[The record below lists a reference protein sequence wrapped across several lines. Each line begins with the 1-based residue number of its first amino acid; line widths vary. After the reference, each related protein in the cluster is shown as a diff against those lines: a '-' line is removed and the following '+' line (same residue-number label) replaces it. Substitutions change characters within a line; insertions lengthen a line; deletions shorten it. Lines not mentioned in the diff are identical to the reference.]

1 MIKCIDF
8 MTKKI
13 LLGLFILL
21 MGAVSFIAYNFY
33 KNVKEPVSKT
43 AFEAIPQNAA
53 LIIKESNFNAVVN
66 KINSTNIIWEELT
79 TNTTTG
85 NDISSHINYL
95 DSLLQKT
102 FKTSIK
108 SKEVLASLHLSGANS
123 YDFIFYLSAPSIET
137 ADLIQKIKS
146 ATKKNPSTRE
156 YDGVTIH
163 TFPLGENKIALMH
176 YKNTIA
182 FSYSTVLIEDVIR
195 QLNNESSLLTDSTF
209 AQVLRTSGQSADGN
223 IFVQHKYLSK
233 VTNQYL
239 NKWAKKFV
247 HNLNNYAKWTEL
259 DITIKPNSIALNG
272 FSFADDKNVVS
283 LFKNL
288 KPQDIDMVDI
298 LPYNTAFLYHYGIS
312 NTETFFDNRKAL
324 LKSEN
329 QFFNYQRYLDE
340 QTENYGIDLEVE
352 LLGNLGNELA
362 MVVTESQNED
372 FTDNRYIV
380 FKVKNI
386 EQTSKNL
393 KDIATKTNDE
403 PAEPILFN
411 EHAIYKIGL
420 KNVFEKLLGKPFA
433 NLDNHYYTFIDDYL
447 VFGNTESALKAFITN
462 VNNNKTLS
470 DNDNFK
476 TFNDELS
483 SSSNLFVYNNIARSV
498 NLYKTFSTEKHL
510 TVFDDKLETFRKFE
524 AIAYQLNTEKNN
536 LYYNNLYLKYN
547 PVYKQETASLWE
559 LTLDTITSQTPQI
572 ITNHKTGAKEII
584 VQDDANKLYLIS
596 NTGKIV
602 WTKQLAEKV
611 ESKYHQIDVYKNN
624 KLQLLFNTKSKI
636 YLLDRNG
643 NNVESYPVK
652 LPEQAT
658 NGVTPLDYDKSR
670 DYRILIGCID
680 NMVYNYDI
688 TGKRVEGWKYQSA
701 TSYAHSNIW
710 HFAIAGKDYIVI
722 PLKNGQ
728 VKVVERSGNDRIKLD
743 NMLPQANNIYLK
755 VGSSIAKS
763 YLITADSNSTVV
775 KLYFNDKK
783 EVLSIEDAPKNAFFN
798 FADYNSDKA
807 NDYIFA
813 ANGNILISNNE
824 KVELY
829 KNELEQNISNTPI
842 IFNVGNHKLGYVVQN
857 QIYLINKEGVL
868 EDGFPLAGSTNFSI
882 ADINNDQLLNLVV
895 AHQNMIYTYNLK

>member
-1 MIKCIDF
+1 

-53 LIIKESNFNAVVN
+53 LIIKESNFNALVK

-79 TNTTTG
+79 SNTTTG
-85 NDISSHINYL
+85 QDISTHINYL
-95 DSLLQKT
+95 DSILQKA
-102 FKTSIK
+102 FKTSLK
-108 SKEVLASLHLSGANS
+108 SKEVLASIHLSGANS
-123 YDFIFYLSAPSIET
+123 YDFIFYLSAPTIET
-137 ADLIQKIKS
+137 SDLIQKIKS
-146 ATKKNPSTRE
+146 ATKKNPSSRD
-156 YDGVTIH
+156 YDGVAIY
-163 TFPLGENKIALMH
+163 TFPLNENKIALMH

-209 AQVLRTSGQSADGN
+209 AQVIRTSGQSSDGN
-223 IFVQHKYLSK
+223 IFVQHQYLAK

-239 NKWAKKFV
+239 NKWAKNYSL
-247 HNLNNYAKWTEL
+247 NLNSYAKWTEL
-259 DITIKPNSIALNG
+259 DINIKPNSFALNG

-283 LFKNL
+283 LFKNQ
-288 KPQDIDMVDI
+288 KPQGIDMIDI
-298 LPYNTAFLYHYGIS
+298 LPYNTAFLCHYGLS
-312 NTETFFDNRKAL
+312 NTELFFSNRKAL
-324 LKSEN
+324 LKSKNE
-329 QFFNYQRYLDE
+329 FFNYQKYLDE

-352 LLGNLGNELA
+352 LIGNIGNEMAAL
-362 MVVTESQNED
+362 VTESQNED
-372 FTDNRYIV
+372 FTDNRYII
-380 FKVKNI
+380 FKVNEIDKTSETLKN
-386 EQTSKNL
+386 
-393 KDIATKTNDE
+393 IATKTNDE
-403 PAEPILFN
+403 PAEPILLFN

-433 NLDNHYYTFIDDYL
+433 NLNNHYYTFVNDYL
-447 VFGNTESALKAFITN
+447 VFGNSESALKTFITN
-462 VNNNKTLS
+462 ISNNKTLS
-470 DNDNFK
+470 NNDNFK
-476 TFNDELS
+476 AFNDELS

-498 NLYKTFSTEKHL
+498 NLYKTVSSEDYL
-510 TVFDDKLETFRKFE
+510 DIFDEKLETFRKFE
-524 AIAYQLNTEKNN
+524 AIAYQLNAEKNS
-536 LYYNNLYLKYN
+536 LYYNNIYLKYN

-559 LTLDTITSQTPQI
+559 LALDTITSQSPQV

-602 WTKQLAEKV
+602 WTKKLSEKV

-643 NNVESYPVK
+643 NNVESYPIK
-652 LPEQAT
+652 LPAQAT
-658 NGVTPLDYDKSR
+658 NGVTPIDYDKSR
-670 DYRILIGCID
+670 DYRILVGCMD

-688 TGKRVEGWKYQSA
+688 TGKQVEGWKYQSA
-701 TSYAHSNIW
+701 VSYAHSNIW
-710 HFAIAGKDYIVI
+710 HFAISGKDYIVV

-728 VKVVERSGNDRIKLD
+728 VKIVERAGNDRIKLD
-743 NMLPQANNIYLK
+743 KMLPINDNIYLK
-755 VGSSIAKS
+755 VGSSIAKT

-783 EVLSIEDAPKNAFFN
+783 EALNINDAPKNAFFN
-798 FADYNSDKA
+798 FEDFNSDKA

-813 ANGNILISNNE
+813 ANGNIFISNNE
-824 KVELY
+824 KTELY
-829 KNELEQNISNTPI
+829 KNELEQSISNTPI
-842 IFNVGNHKLGYVVQN
+842 IFNVGNHKLGYVAQN
-857 QIYLINKEGVL
+857 QIYLINNEGIL
-868 EDGFPLAGSTNFSI
+868 EDGFPLAGSTNFGI